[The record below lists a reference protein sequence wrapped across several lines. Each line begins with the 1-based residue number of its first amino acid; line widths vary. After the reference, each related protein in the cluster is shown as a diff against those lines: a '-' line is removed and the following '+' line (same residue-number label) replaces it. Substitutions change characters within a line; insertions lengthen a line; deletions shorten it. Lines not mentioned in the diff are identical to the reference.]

1 VLFLGDSQ
9 SGKTTL
15 VQLIPRFYDPT
26 AGRVLANGID
36 LRDVTI
42 RSLRSQIGIV
52 AQDTILFSGSVRENI
67 VYGNPD
73 ASDDELLAVARAAH
87 VEEFVAELPEGYD
100 TLLGERG
107 TKLSGGQRQR
117 IAIARAF
124 LIDPRILVL
133 DEATSALDSESERL
147 IQDALARLMRERT
160 SVIIAH
166 RLSTVLHADRIV
178 VLDEG
183 RVVQVGPHARLIEQ
197 DGLYRRLYETQFR
210 TEAQR
215 ASAAL

>member
-1 VLFLGDSQ
+1 M
-9 SGKTTL
+9 
-15 VQLIPRFYDPT
+15 
-26 AGRVLANGID
+26 
-36 LRDVTI
+36 
-42 RSLRSQIGIV
+42 
-52 AQDTILFSGSVRENI
+52 RENI

-124 LIDPRILVL
+124 LIDPRILIL

-183 RVVQVGPHARLIEQ
+183 RIVQVGPHARLIEQ

-210 TEAQR
+210 AEAHR
-215 ASAAL
+215 ASVAL